1 MVDEKNRQNN
11 LESLID
17 RALASYTPRAARPG
31 LEQRILAAVA
41 ADSSQRVRSWKPVWA
56 FAAVLLLL
64 AAVAIPLWIRPDRPP
79 ITIARRA
86 PVGQVENSPQTR
98 PPISSSM
105 QNTLHSGLRRASAT
119 VNLPLPTQ
127 FGQPRPT
134 QEELLMARFA
144 AREPELLDALAKS
157 KPDLDA
163 PIPINPIPDNPVTTE
178 PVEMKPITIVPIQ
191 ITSLN

>member
-1 MVDEKNRQNN
+1 MTDEQDNLDNR
-11 LESLID
+11 ID
-17 RALASYTPRAARPG
+17 RALASYTPRVARPG

-41 ADSSQRVRSWKPVWA
+41 AGSRQQKWSWKPIWA
-56 FAAVLLLL
+56 FAAALLLL
-64 AAVAIPLWIRPDRPP
+64 VAVAIPLWIMPGRPQT
-79 ITIARRA
+79 TIARRA
-86 PVGQVENSPQTR
+86 PAGQVEYSPQTK
-98 PPISSSM
+98 PALATYPQSAPHLVS
-105 QNTLHSGLRRASAT
+105 RRASVT

-144 AREPELLDALAKS
+144 AREPDLLDALAKS

-163 PIPINPIPDNPVTTE
+163 PVTITALPDNPVATE
-178 PVEMKPITIVPIQ
+178 PVEMKPITIAPIQ